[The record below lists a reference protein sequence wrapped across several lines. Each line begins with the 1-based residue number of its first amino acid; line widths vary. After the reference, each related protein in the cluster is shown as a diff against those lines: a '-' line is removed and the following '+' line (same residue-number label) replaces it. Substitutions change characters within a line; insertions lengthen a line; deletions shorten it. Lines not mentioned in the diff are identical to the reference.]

1 MNHKTKGQKQ
11 ECAICGQ
18 MFLNKDLTPYGLV
31 SHDVSS
37 VIKNVTSGWEE
48 GKYICFKDLNHLRSE
63 YIKESILKN
72 QNEIS
77 DIEHAIIQSINE
89 HEAVSENINELY
101 NENISFGDRLA
112 DKIATFGG
120 SWIFIILF
128 ISIIVIWVS
137 INSAFLINKT
147 FDPYP
152 FILLNLILS
161 SLAAFQAP
169 IIMMSQNR
177 QAKKDRIQAEMD
189 YKVNLKAELEIRQI
203 KTKLDQLS
211 SHQWQRLL
219 EIQELQNELLQKSE
233 AP

>member
-1 MNHKTKGQKQ
+1 MNHKVKGKKQ

-18 MFLNKDLTPYGLV
+18 MFLNKDLTPYDLV

-37 VIKNVTSGWEE
+37 LIKNIASGWDED
-48 GKYICFKDLNHLRSE
+48 KYICFKDLNHLRSE
-63 YIKESILKN
+63 YIKASILKN

-77 DIEHAIIQSINE
+77 DIEHTIIQSISE
-89 HEAVSENINELY
+89 YEAVSENINEIY

-120 SWIFIILF
+120 SWGFIIFFISILF
-128 ISIIVIWVS
+128 IWIL
-137 INSAFLINKT
+137 INSAILINKT
-147 FDPYP
+147 FDPFP

-203 KTKLDQLS
+203 RTKLDQLS

-219 EIQELQNELLQKSE
+219 EIQELQNELLQKSVN
-233 AP
+233 P

>member
-1 MNHKTKGQKQ
+1 MIHKIKEKKQK
-11 ECAICGQ
+11 CAICGQ
-18 MFLNKDLTPYGLV
+18 MFLNKDLTPYDLV

-37 VIKNVTSGWEE
+37 LIKNAASGWEE
-48 GKYICFKDLNHLRSE
+48 DKYICFKDLNHLRSE
-63 YIKESILKN
+63 YIKASILKN

-77 DIEHAIIQSINE
+77 DIENTIIQSISE
-89 HEAVSENINELY
+89 HEAVSENINEIY

-112 DKIATFGG
+112 DRMATFGG
-120 SWIFIILF
+120 SWGFIILF
-128 ISIIVIWVS
+128 ISILVIWIL
-137 INSAFLINKT
+137 INSAILINQA
-147 FDPYP
+147 FDPFP

-203 KTKLDQLS
+203 RTKLDQLS

-219 EIQELQNELLQKSE
+219 EIQELQNELLQKSVN
-233 AP
+233 P